1 MKSYIFSLAILLL
14 GVFNS
19 INAQS
24 RQTKKP
30 VIGITTYVK
39 DGMLSVSE
47 DYVRAVEAAGGI
59 PHLFSMSTN
68 PAAVR
73 SETEI
78 LDGVIISGGE
88 DISPLRYGDQPCK
101 EIGKVNATRDSAEVL
116 IFQCAQKRG
125 IPILGI
131 CRGMQ
136 LINVMLGG
144 TLVQDIP
151 SQWKNP
157 IQHRQLP
164 AKDVATH
171 TVDIVKGT
179 KLWDIMKTTS
189 VDVNSFHHQCVKDC
203 SNQLRISAYS
213 KDGVPEAV
221 ESIGDAKIL
230 GVQFH
235 PEGLFGK
242 NKVFLAIFAK
252 FIEEARKGN
261 KGQQ

>member
-1 MKSYIFSLAILLL
+1 MKNYFFSLAILLL
-14 GVFNS
+14 CVCNS

-24 RQTKKP
+24 RQTRKP
-30 VIGITTYVK
+30 VIGITMYVK
-39 DGMLSVSE
+39 DGALSVSE
-47 DYVRAVEAAGGI
+47 SYVRAVEAAGGI
-59 PHLFSMSTN
+59 PHLFSMSCN
-68 PAAVR
+68 PTAVK

-78 LDGVIISGGE
+78 LDGVIFSGGE
-88 DISPLRYGDQPCK
+88 DISPLRYGDQPCM

-136 LINVMLGG
+136 FINVMLGG
-144 TLVQDIP
+144 TLIQDIS

-157 IQHRQLP
+157 IQHKQLP

-179 KLWDIMKTTS
+179 KLWNILKTTS

-203 SNQLRISAYS
+203 SSQLRVSAYS
-213 KDGVPEAV
+213 TDGVPEAL

-235 PEGLFGK
+235 PEGLFEK
-242 NKVFLAIFAK
+242 NKVFLTLFEK
-252 FIEEARKGN
+252 FIEEARREKMG
-261 KGQQ
+261 K